1 MPVGIVKSCLIILVA
16 AGATFATR
24 ALPFLIFPEDRQI
37 PRTVEYLGK
46 VLTPAII
53 GILVIYCLKDTPIL
67 TGNHGVPEIL
77 SVAAVAFLHRWK
89 RNNLLSI
96 GGGTLL
102 YMFMIQTVF

>member
-1 MPVGIVKSCLIILVA
+1 MPVGIVQSCLIILVA

-24 ALPFLIFPEDRQI
+24 ALPFLVFPEDRKI
-37 PRTVEYLGK
+37 PRMVEYLGS

-53 GILVIYCLKDTPIL
+53 GILVIYCLKDTQIL
-67 TGNHGVPEIL
+67 TGSHGIPELL
-77 SVAAVAFLHRWK
+77 SVVTVVALHRWK

-102 YMFMIQTVF
+102 YMFLIQTIF